1 MFMNN
6 VINEL
11 NCIIKAFHDAKA
23 ESDHDWISNHAS
35 QGKLLEMCFVNIA
48 GKQSTYYVNESV
60 LSMTRKIKQVLTTVC
75 DDDVVNSR
83 MQKGDKGDV
92 GRSGKSGIPGA
103 KGDLGAK
110 GEPGGVGQKGMQG
123 ESCAL
128 GSLVTELAT
137 RLAKIEELVPLSSC
151 VTSTS
156 NGPRTLMSGVEV
168 YCEDGWTIF
177 QRRID
182 GSVNFGRRWYD
193 YANGFGQIGLD
204 NIHEMTRGGGCRL
217 KIELWDFDG
226 NQRHADYSSFSIESA
241 ENLYRLR
248 VSGYSGNAGDSL
260 KYHNGQS
267 FSTEDS
273 DNDSSGVNCATRFGG
288 SQGWWFVSCG
298 YSLLNGVWMRQ
309 SSGSWHGIIWNHW
322 KGGNEPLKETKMK
335 LRCD

>member
-1 MFMNN
+1 MRGVTFLLSLACYVMMTY
-6 VINEL
+6 
-11 NCIIKAFHDAKA
+11 
-23 ESDHDWISNHAS
+23 S
-35 QGKLLEMCFVNIA
+35 QQC
-48 GKQSTYYVNESV
+48 
-60 LSMTRKIKQVLTTVC
+60 RQVLTTVC
-75 DDDVVNSR
+75 DDDVVNSS

-92 GRSGKSGIPGA
+92 GRSGKSGSPGA
-103 KGDLGAK
+103 QGDPGAK

-123 ESCAL
+123 ESFAL
-128 GSLVTELAT
+128 GSLGTDIIT
-137 RLAKIEELVPLSSC
+137 RLAKLEEFIFPRSC
-151 VTSTS
+151 VSSLSHGPQRST
-156 NGPRTLMSGVEV
+156 SGVEV

-182 GSVNFGRRWYD
+182 GSVDFGRRWDD
-193 YANGFGQIGLD
+193 YENGFGQIDGEFWLGLD

-260 KYHNGQS
+260 TYHNGGP

-273 DNDSSGVNCATRFGG
+273 DNDSWTEGNCATGYGG
-288 SQGWWFVSCG
+288 SQGWWFYRCAVSF
-298 YSLLNGVWMRQ
+298 LNGVWMRQ
-309 SSGSWHGIIWNHW
+309 SSGSQHGIIWKDW
-322 KGGNEPLKETKMK
+322 KGKEEPLKETKMK